1 MIGKLKRSLCFTLI
15 AALTLS
21 AMIFPA
27 SAFSEN
33 PYDFSDTK
41 GHWAEEEI
49 RLASCNRHTNG
60 DRWVNGY
67 PDGTFRP
74 GAQVSRAEFVKML
87 AAATYLYPY
96 TDTAKFLHEFSSYAK
111 SGEMLT
117 DMDGHW
123 LTKEGWTQAA
133 LDFGLILPSDYPGGA
148 FLPSQPATRLEAAVM
163 IVRALGLV
171 YPAQQSTQEEL
182 PFTDAAAIPQELRG
196 YVFQAVKAGVL
207 EGYPDNT
214 FGGGKTIT
222 RAEAVAMIFRALDYM
237 EQGIDRE
244 IKVFVT
250 ESSDYL
256 PENEKQRIKLNLSVP
271 AQVIDGTIYVS
282 LRDIFASYFELYR
295 DGGGISKMI
304 WDVEQQQLTM
314 DSLVY
319 ILMAGAGDVRY
330 EYSPYTTELSQW
342 SKKFPLPARMLYG
355 SLMVPVYTS
364 DTPSIT
370 DIWWNTQWDEM
381 TKILVLPLVPMITP
395 NS

>member
-1 MIGKLKRSLCFTLI
+1 MIGKLKRSVCFTLI
-15 AALTLS
+15 AALALS
-21 AMIFPA
+21 AMIFPV

-49 RLASCNRHTNG
+49 RLASCNRQVNG

-96 TDTAKFLHEFSSYAK
+96 ADTVKFLHEFSSYAK
-111 SGEMLT
+111 SGETLT

-123 LTKEGWTQAA
+123 LTNESWTQAA

-148 FLPSQPATRLEAAVM
+148 FLPSQSATRLEAAVM

-171 YPAQQSTQEEL
+171 YPAQQSAQEEL
-182 PFTDAAAIPQELRG
+182 PFTDATAIPQELRG
-196 YVFQAVKAGVL
+196 YVFQAVTAGVL

-237 EQGIDRE
+237 EQGINRE
-244 IKVFVT
+244 IQVFVT
-250 ESSDYL
+250 EANEYL
-256 PENEKQRIKLNLSVP
+256 PENEKQRLKLNLSVP
-271 AQVIDGTIYVS
+271 AQVIDGVVYIPA
-282 LRDIFASYFELYR
+282 RDLIAANADLYHYHTNNERWEVDRQRLSVTCASYEFC
-295 DGGGISKMI
+295 
-304 WDVEQQQLTM
+304 
-314 DSLVY
+314 
-319 ILMAGAGDVRY
+319 AGPGDTGY
-330 EYSPYTTELSQW
+330 NYSPYPFTGWT
-342 SKKFPLPARMLYG
+342 FPVPARLLYG
-355 SLMVPVYTS
+355 ELMIPVCTPEANSLSGLCFDVE
-364 DTPSIT
+364 
-370 DIWWNTQWDEM
+370 WDAEA
-381 TKILVLPLVPMITP
+381 KILVVPVSEKEPPT
-395 NS
+395 S

>member
-15 AALTLS
+15 AALALS

-60 DRWVNGY
+60 DRWVDGY

-96 TDTAKFLHEFSSYAK
+96 ADTAKFLHEFSSYAK

-123 LTKEGWTQAA
+123 LTKEGWTQ
-133 LDFGLILPSDYPGGA
+133 
-148 FLPSQPATRLEAAVM
+148 
-163 IVRALGLV
+163 ALGLV

-214 FGGGKTIT
+214 FGGSKTIT

-395 NS
+395 SS

>member
-15 AALTLS
+15 AALALS

-27 SAFSEN
+27 SALEN

-49 RLASCNRHTNG
+49 RLASCNRQVNG

-96 TDTAKFLHEFSSYAK
+96 ADTVKFLHEFSSYAE
-111 SGEMLT
+111 SGETLT

-123 LTKEGWTQAA
+123 LTKDGWTQAA

-148 FLPSQPATRLEAAVM
+148 FLPSQSATRLEAAVM

-171 YPAQQSTQEEL
+171 CLAQQSAQEEL
-182 PFTDAAAIPQELRG
+182 PFTDATAIPQELRG
-196 YVFQAVKAGVL
+196 YVFQAVTAGVL

-222 RAEAVAMIFRALDYM
+222 RAEAVTMISRALDYM
-237 EQGIDRE
+237 EQGIDRK

-250 ESSDYL
+250 EANEYL
-256 PENEKQRIKLNLSVP
+256 PENEKQRIKLQLSVP
-271 AQVIDGTIYVS
+271 AQVIDGAVYV
-282 LRDIFASYFELYR
+282 
-295 DGGGISKMI
+295 
-304 WDVEQQQLTM
+304 
-314 DSLVY
+314 
-319 ILMAGAGDVRY
+319 
-330 EYSPYTTELSQW
+330 
-342 SKKFPLPARMLYG
+342 PARELIAANAALYHGHTYNEHWETDGQRLNMTYASNQFSAGPGDEQYNYTPYCGTSGWLFPVPARLLYG
-355 SLMVPVYTS
+355 ELMIPVYTPEVKS
-364 DTPSIT
+364 LSGLCFDVE
-370 DIWWNTQWDEM
+370 WDAEA
-381 TKILVLPLVPMITP
+381 KILVVPMSEQYPPT
-395 NS
+395 S

>member
-1 MIGKLKRSLCFTLI
+1 
-15 AALTLS
+15 
-21 AMIFPA
+21 
-27 SAFSEN
+27 
-33 PYDFSDTK
+33 
-41 GHWAEEEI
+41 
-49 RLASCNRHTNG
+49 
-60 DRWVNGY
+60 
-67 PDGTFRP
+67 
-74 GAQVSRAEFVKML
+74 
-87 AAATYLYPY
+87 
-96 TDTAKFLHEFSSYAK
+96 
-111 SGEMLT
+111 
-117 DMDGHW
+117 
-123 LTKEGWTQAA
+123 
-133 LDFGLILPSDYPGGA
+133 
-148 FLPSQPATRLEAAVM
+148 
-163 IVRALGLV
+163 
-171 YPAQQSTQEEL
+171 
-182 PFTDAAAIPQELRG
+182 
-196 YVFQAVKAGVL
+196 
-207 EGYPDNT
+207 
-214 FGGGKTIT
+214 
-222 RAEAVAMIFRALDYM
+222 M

-282 LRDIFASYFELYR
+282 LRDIFASYFEIYR

-395 NS
+395 SS

>member
-15 AALTLS
+15 AALALS
-21 AMIFPA
+21 TIIFPA

-96 TDTAKFLHEFSSYAK
+96 ADTAKFLHEFSSYAK

-214 FGGGKTIT
+214 FGGSKTIT

-271 AQVIDGTIYVS
+271 AQVIDGAIY
-282 LRDIFASYFELYR
+282 I
-295 DGGGISKMI
+295 
-304 WDVEQQQLTM
+304 
-314 DSLVY
+314 
-319 ILMAGAGDVRY
+319 
-330 EYSPYTTELSQW
+330 
-342 SKKFPLPARMLYG
+342 PARELIAANANLYHEHTYDERWEVNSQRLEMTYASNQFRAGPGDTRYDYTPYGPTGWTFPVPARLLYG
-355 SLMVPVYTS
+355 ELMIPVYS
-364 DTPSIT
+364 SEVKSLSALCF
-370 DIWWNTQWDEM
+370 NVEWDAEA
-381 TKILVLPLVPMITP
+381 KILVVPVSEKGPPM
-395 NS
+395 S